1 MRELE
6 MREHG
11 QKGTLI
17 TFCGLDGCGKST
29 LIARLYEYLRE
40 QGYDVILTKQPT
52 PAMRQSRIF
61 RGYMDTSEHDFL
73 EYRALSLA
81 AAADRLQ
88 HSREVIM
95 PALEAGKVVISDRYF
110 YSCLANLRARG
121 YASDGWIYEVAR
133 YVPSP
138 DLAFFL
144 DVPTEVAVA
153 RVRER
158 PEERDRYIDMPLQYC
173 LRVEYLD
180 ICRSNAGIYVDSSA
194 DEERSFEIIKYNVDR
209 FLEDKNAIYEK

>member
-1 MRELE
+1 MRTLD
-6 MREHG
+6 MKMHSTS
-11 QKGTLI
+11 GTLI

-29 LIARLYEYLRE
+29 LIARLYEYLVAR
-40 QGYDVILTKQPT
+40 GYDVILTKQPT
-52 PAMRQSRIF
+52 PAMRKSRIF
-61 RGYMDTSEHDFL
+61 RGYMDTSEHASL

-88 HSREVIM
+88 HSKELIM
-95 PALEAGKVVISDRYF
+95 PALEEGKVVISDRYF

-121 YASDGWIYEVAR
+121 YGSDGWIYEVAR
-133 YVPSP
+133 HIPSP

-158 PEERDRYIDMPLQYC
+158 PEERERYIDMPLQYC

-180 ICRSNAGIYVDSSA
+180 ICRSNAGICVSSGA
-194 DEERSFEIIKYNVDR
+194 DAESAFEIIKYNVDKY
-209 FLEDKNAIYEK
+209 LEDKNARHKK